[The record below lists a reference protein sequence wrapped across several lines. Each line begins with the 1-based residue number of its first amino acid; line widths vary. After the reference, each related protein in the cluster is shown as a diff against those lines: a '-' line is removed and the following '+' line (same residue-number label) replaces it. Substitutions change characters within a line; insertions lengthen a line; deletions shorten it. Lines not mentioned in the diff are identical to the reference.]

1 MNRWNMKKTLITG
14 IAIAVLPVAVMALG
28 PPEDQRDGRLL
39 MPFSG
44 LPMLAAAP
52 GMPPMGMP
60 HVGMPLMVMPPPFL
74 RALDL
79 TREQRDAMFKVVHES
94 MPAIRDLIE
103 ADIKALDELRVLAK
117 IDTFDAN
124 KVRILADAHG
134 QVRSML
140 VQKHAE
146 VDAKMRAI
154 LTPEQRKK
162 LDAARADMGSMP
174 AMRPF

>member
-1 MNRWNMKKTLITG
+1 MNRWNVKKTLIAG
-14 IAIAVLPVAVMALG
+14 IAIALLPVAVLALG
-28 PPEDQRDGRLL
+28 PQEDQRDGPFL
-39 MPFSG
+39 MPLSG

-60 HVGMPLMVMPPPFL
+60 PMGMPPPYL

-79 TREQRDAMFKVVHES
+79 TRDQRDAMFKVMHES

-103 ADIKALDELRVLAK
+103 ADIKTLDELGVLAK
-117 IDTFDAN
+117 VDTFDAH

-134 QVRSML
+134 QVRSL
-140 VQKHAE
+140 LLQKHAE

-154 LTPEQRKK
+154 LTPVQRKK
-162 LDAARADMGSMP
+162 LDAGRADMGSMA